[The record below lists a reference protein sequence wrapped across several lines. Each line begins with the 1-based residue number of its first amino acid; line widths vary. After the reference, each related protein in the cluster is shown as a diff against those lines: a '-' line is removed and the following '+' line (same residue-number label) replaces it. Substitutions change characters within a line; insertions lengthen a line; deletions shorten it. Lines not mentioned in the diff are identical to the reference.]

1 MKDLIELNAG
11 WHIGPGG
18 TEDVTFR
25 LPCAL
30 RHEAGASLVLSKQ
43 FHVPEKWQGQRLQL
57 CCRGVNRPVSLSV
70 NGQALAAAFSAPVF
84 EVGIGSFLRYGEN
97 NLIEL
102 TVAPTPDGGDTCFLR
117 GMRLCVTA
125 PVAFAQSGAMA
136 FLLPEENGIS
146 LHIRTALANSGTG
159 KRKARLTHFL
169 VSPDGKKSKKWTGV
183 CQLPPSSETVF
194 EKTEQLTAAQL
205 ARFAG
210 GSFLLHSVLED
221 ESGVLDEA
229 DTPVRLRDRRIS
241 PRGCLTEEGAPVKH
255 KALYDTSVPLCR
267 PTSDEILQ
275 MEYRTWGELGVD
287 TVLLPVDIN
296 TERRLD
302 ALDRSGRCA
311 IVALPPLSDPA
322 EQGIHREIIA
332 AFCRHSSVLAWSVG
346 TLSGDPGEA
355 PMLASLRETVK
366 NLSPAVYL
374 TGEADLRLSA
384 KTAALLDFLIL
395 RRDADQLPAVHKKYP
410 SKPLML
416 LSHDENEFFGL
427 YTSALAKDYCFG
439 LMECAENHSAGFLT
453 ESAAIRISLGMP
465 RLRERMQAAFVSPAK
480 VPVAA
485 LQAVGDDG
493 TMLAMTN
500 CPQLALWVDG
510 HPLPGVDMQKSP
522 FSSFTPPPDYGYLQA
537 IGFYRGREVA
547 RVEREAVSAPYALTA
562 SLVTASGRPDT
573 SGYLFLL
580 CVAVDTEDRE
590 VRDAEGEIS
599 VTVSGS
605 IAVDDARYA
614 ALQTECTVSLTD
626 GRAVVPLLRTG
637 EGPFTVRAESPV
649 LMPVQLRV

>member
-1 MKDLIELNAG
+1 MRDIIELNAG
-11 WHIGPGG
+11 WHLGPGG
-18 TEDVTFR
+18 TAETVFR

-43 FHVPEKWQGQRLQL
+43 FHVPEKWQGQRLL
-57 CCRGVNRPVSLSV
+57 LDCRGINRPVSLSV
-70 NGQALAAAFSAPVF
+70 NGQKLDALFSAPVF
-84 EVGIGSFLRYGEN
+84 ETEIGAFLRYGEN
-97 NLIEL
+97 NLLEL
-102 TVAPTPDGGDTCFLR
+102 SLTPAPDGGDTCFLR
-117 GMRLCVTA
+117 GMRLCLTP
-125 PVAFAQSGAMA
+125 PVAFAAGGARA
-136 FLLPEENGIS
+136 FLLTEGEGTV
-146 LHIRTALANSGTG
+146 LHIRACLANSRA
-159 KRKARLTHFL
+159 KKHKVRLTHFL

-183 CQLPPSSETVF
+183 CQLPPSSDVTF
-194 EKTEQLTAAQL
+194 EKTEQLTPAQL

-221 ESGVLDEA
+221 EGGVIEET
-229 DTPVRLRDRRIS
+229 DTPVRLCDRRIS
-241 PRGCLTEEGAPVKH
+241 ARGCLTEEGAPVKR

-267 PTSDEILQ
+267 PSSDEILQ

-296 TERRLD
+296 TDRRLE
-302 ALDRSGRCA
+302 ALDRSGRLA
-311 IVALPPLSDPA
+311 IVALPSVSDETA
-322 EQGIHREIIA
+322 QTVYRETIA
-332 AFCRHSSVLAWSVG
+332 AFCRHPSLFAWSVG
-346 TLSGDPGEA
+346 TLSGA
-355 PMLASLRETVK
+355 PEEQGRIETLRETVK

-374 TGEADLRLSA
+374 TGEADLRLPA

-427 YTSALAKDYCFG
+427 YTSALTKDYCFG
-439 LMECAENHSAGFLT
+439 LMECAANRNAGFLT

-480 VPVAA
+480 NPVAA
-485 LQAVGDDG
+485 LQPAAEDG
-493 TMLAMTN
+493 KMLAMTN

-510 HPLPGVDMQKSP
+510 HPLPGVDMQKNP
-522 FSSFTPPPDYGYLQA
+522 FCTFTPPADFGYLQA
-537 IGFYRGREVA
+537 VGFYRGREVA

-562 SLVTASGRPDT
+562 TLVTASGRPDT
-573 SGYLFLL
+573 SGYLFLV
-580 CVAVDTEDRE
+580 CTAVDTEGRE
-590 VRDAEGEIS
+590 VRDAEGDVT

-605 IAVDDARYA
+605 IAVDDPCYA
-614 ALQTECTVSLTD
+614 ALRSQCNLTLAD

-637 EGPFTVRAESPV
+637 EGPFSVRAESPV